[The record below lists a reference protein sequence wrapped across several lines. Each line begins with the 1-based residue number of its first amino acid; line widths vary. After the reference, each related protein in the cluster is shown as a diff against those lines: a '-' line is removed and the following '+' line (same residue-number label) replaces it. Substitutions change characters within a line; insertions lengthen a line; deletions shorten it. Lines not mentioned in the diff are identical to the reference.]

1 MPNALD
7 MFRAQREAADA
18 LHARITEVTR
28 LLEAARQQIDGLALS
43 RDLKET
49 LRDEQIWLERTER
62 AVAQV
67 RYWRE
72 SEQGRFGWSIVWR
85 WTVAVA
91 LALGAVSFTSAAQT
105 WMAARTENRELRE
118 RAEFG
123 DVVSRRLQTMTPAE
137 RRQFDRL
144 MQPPVPST
152 R

>member
-18 LHARITEVTR
+18 LHARVTELFS
-28 LLEAARQQIDGLALS
+28 LLEAARRQIDGLALN
-43 RDLKET
+43 REVKEM
-49 LRDEQIWLERTER
+49 LRDEQMWLDRAER
-62 AVAQV
+62 AIAEV
-67 RYWRE
+67 RRWRE

-91 LALGAVSFTSAAQT
+91 LALAAVSFTSAAQT

-137 RRQFDRL
+137 RRQFERL
-144 MQPPVPST
+144 MQPSIPSN